1 LSSLSYLLRA
11 CYNDDA
17 KNIILKKSMKY
28 LTPLEKYNKR
38 HQKKLERYGVLV
50 ADQGRKPI
58 RRAPAK
64 RKEKDSGP
72 R

>member
-1 LSSLSYLLRA
+1 
-11 CYNDDA
+11 
-17 KNIILKKSMKY
+17 MKY

-38 HQKKLERYGVLV
+38 RQKKLERYGVLV
-50 ADQGRKPI
+50 ADQGHKPI

-72 R
+72 K